1 MAYIPACVAPF
12 WLGYSSIPLVSSHSV
27 CVYYKESNISCFPS
41 SFSSSITIF
50 YHLLLVVTNIPRSC
64 PHSTFASPVCFAI
77 MDWTPESF
85 PPSSHQ
91 ARSLSGNPMVFDAI
105 PPAYPSGRPN
115 YPPVT
120 GLGISHGEVDV
131 PLGQLRLC
139 PPPDVYTTTA
149 ATATLPT
156 AGWSDGILPHS
167 VDHSYYSSTTPYE
180 PYSAGHNDISPS
192 PLSLYSA
199 QTLSTSPSY
208 SSVMEMGETHGLPGQ
223 QPLGF
228 WATTPCSDST
238 SPPESFAQV
247 KEESD
252 EYWGSPLFAEER
264 APIELSMMS
273 MPRVMVN
280 EPFCDA
286 QLFQTGNGQQ
296 FGPVASI
303 KQEVQKPPHVAKPA
317 TNEGTG
323 KKTPKTRPKTKRSAK
338 SPSASIHQCTIC
350 ETRFTRRS
358 NCIEHIKKHNPDTK
372 KAYPCDLCG
381 RTFGRK
387 TDRKRHVESVSLHK
401 PESS

>member
-1 MAYIPACVAPF
+1 
-12 WLGYSSIPLVSSHSV
+12 
-27 CVYYKESNISCFPS
+27 
-41 SFSSSITIF
+41 
-50 YHLLLVVTNIPRSC
+50 
-64 PHSTFASPVCFAI
+64 

-85 PPSSHQ
+85 SPSSHQ
-91 ARSLSGNPMVFDAI
+91 ARSLSGNPLVFDAI
-105 PPAYPSGRPN
+105 LPDYPSGHPN
-115 YPPVT
+115 YLPVT

-131 PLGQLRLC
+131 PLGQLRPC
-139 PPPDVYTTTA
+139 QTTEVYTTA
-149 ATATLPT
+149 ATTTTLPT

-167 VDHSYYSSTTPYE
+167 VDHSYYEPTTPYE
-180 PYSAGHNDISPS
+180 PYSAGHSDISPS

-208 SSVMEMGETHGLPGQ
+208 SSCMEMGEIHGLPGQ

-228 WATTPCSDST
+228 WETSPCSDST

-252 EYWGSPLFAEER
+252 EYWGLPLFAEER
-264 APIELSMMS
+264 APIELSMMP
-273 MPRVMVN
+273 MPRVIVN
-280 EPFCDA
+280 EPFPDP

-296 FGPVASI
+296 FGPDASI
-303 KQEVQKPPHVAKPA
+303 KQEDQKPPHVAKPA
-317 TNEGTG
+317 ANEGTG

-338 SPSASIHQCTIC
+338 SSSASIHQCTIC

-387 TDRKRHVESVSLHK
+387 TDRKRHVESVSFHR
-401 PESS
+401 PWSG

>member
-1 MAYIPACVAPF
+1 MCILQRAK
-12 WLGYSSIPLVSSHSV
+12 HS
-27 CVYYKESNISCFPS
+27 SCFSSPS
-41 SFSSSITIF
+41 SSSSLALSSSSRDQ
-50 YHLLLVVTNIPRSC
+50 HSHRSC
-64 PHSTFASPVCFAI
+64 PHSTLASPVCFAI

-85 PPSSHQ
+85 SPSSHQ

-105 PPAYPSGRPN
+105 PPAYPSGHPN

-131 PLGQLRLC
+131 PLGQLRPC
-139 PPPDVYTTTA
+139 PPPEVYTTTTA

-180 PYSAGHNDISPS
+180 PYSGGQHDISPS

-199 QTLSTSPSY
+199 QTLSASPSY
-208 SSVMEMGETHGLPGQ
+208 SYSSGMEMGETHGLPGQ

-264 APIELSMMS
+264 APIELSMMP
-273 MPRVMVN
+273 MPRVIVN
-280 EPFCDA
+280 EPFPDP
-286 QLFQTGNGQQ
+286 QLFQNGSSGQQ
-296 FGPVASI
+296 FGPDVSI
-303 KQEVQKPPHVAKPA
+303 KQEDRKAPVITSPA
-317 TNEGTG
+317 TNEAAGTG
-323 KKTPKTRPKTKRSAK
+323 KKTPKTRPKSKRAAK

-358 NCIEHIKKHNPDTK
+358 NCIENIKKHNPDTK

-387 TDRKRHVESVSLHK
+387 TDRKRHVESVSFHR
-401 PESS
+401 PWSG